1 MDGFGVHTY
10 RLINGQGKS
19 TFVKFHWKP
28 LLGVHSL
35 VWDEAQQLAG
45 KNLDFN
51 RRDLWEAIVNTVYPE
66 YELALQLVPEA
77 EAEKAPFDILDAT
90 KIWPEDQFPLQRVGK
105 LTLNRNPDNFF
116 SETEEVAFHPGHLV
130 PGQPRALCRGT
141 GSFTSRRP
149 RRGCRLRC
157 DRAAREPSPR
167 SSSGTVQHSRA
178 HGARWG
184 GNFTWTV

>member
-1 MDGFGVHTY
+1 MMDGFGVHTY
-10 RLINGQGKS
+10 RLINEQGKS

-116 SETEEVAFHPGHLV
+116 SETEDSRLSSWPSG
-130 PGQPRALCRGT
+130 PRPA
-141 GSFTSRRP
+141 SRSLSRN
-149 RRGCRLRC
+149 RIIYV
-157 DRAAREPSPR
+157 
-167 SSSGTVQHSRA
+167 SSSETRV
-178 HGARWG
+178 
-184 GNFTWTV
+184 